1 MWAILG
7 GLGAAVS
14 WAATSLTAARASRLI
29 GSYSTLA
36 WVMVTG
42 LLVVAPVALA
52 QGTPDGLNR
61 ESLGWL
67 ALAGAGNVGGLLL
80 LYTGFRLGGVGVVAP
95 LSSTEGAVAALIA
108 VAAGEELGAGTAL
121 ALVAIVAGVVLVAG
135 AQAQVPDLEHVD
147 PRAALFGLAAA
158 GAFGASLYATG
169 RASLDLPIAWAILPP
184 RLLGV
189 AFVFLPVL
197 LARRLRLTRAA
208 APFVVGGGLAEVVGF
223 TCYAFGARHGIAV
236 AAVLASQFAALA
248 ALAAAVLYGERLGR
262 KGVVGVAVI
271 AVGVAVVSA
280 LQA

>member
-7 GLGAAVS
+7 GLAAAAA
-14 WAATSLTAARASRLI
+14 WAVTALTAAKASRQI
-29 GSYSTLA
+29 GSPSTLA
-36 WVMVTG
+36 WVMLTG
-42 LLVVAPVALA
+42 LLVVGPVALA
-52 QGTPDGLNR
+52 QGKPAGLDGAA
-61 ESLGWL
+61 LGWL

-95 LSSTEGAVAALIA
+95 VSSTEGAVAALIA

-121 ALVAIVAGVVLVAG
+121 ALAAIVAGVVLVAS
-135 AQAQVPDLEHVD
+135 AHAHVPDLEHVD

-158 GAFGASLYATG
+158 GAFGTSLYATG

-189 AFVFLPVL
+189 AFVFVPLL

-262 KGVVGVAVI
+262 NGVVGVAVI